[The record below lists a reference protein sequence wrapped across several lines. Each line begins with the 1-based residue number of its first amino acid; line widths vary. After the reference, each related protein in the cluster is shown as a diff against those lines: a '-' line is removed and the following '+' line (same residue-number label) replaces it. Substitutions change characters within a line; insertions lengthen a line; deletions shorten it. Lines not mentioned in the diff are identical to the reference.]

1 MPKGTAHPSTKC
13 VTPKS
18 ASLLFNNF
26 AAGRTHCGYVST
38 TSACI
43 VPEGTVASGASATS
57 STHVV
62 NEPDGAQIQQ
72 IAWVPLNAGE
82 LLVIASTKSLQL
94 YTPNGHRLLHVVTAG
109 VPSGEAPATYRGIS
123 SCSAASTEY
132 VCGGCSTG
140 SICLIPLSPGGG
152 HTFVDPLLSPASS
165 VEIVDV
171 AAGPSPGDPTCGF
184 VCSSDAQGDVH
195 VHALEADGSWM
206 HTASFP
212 FATSDE
218 TPTLCT
224 SLAMRGQRLFCAYST
239 GQVRVYDLISCSLQT
254 SITAHA
260 RWINALQV
268 HPARDDL
275 FATASEDSTIGVWK
289 CLEPEGKVVH
299 CAHIGVTDWLLSG
312 GEFR

>member
-1 MPKGTAHPSTKC
+1 
-13 VTPKS
+13 
-18 ASLLFNNF
+18 
-26 AAGRTHCGYVST
+26 
-38 TSACI
+38 
-43 VPEGTVASGASATS
+43 
-57 STHVV
+57 
-62 NEPDGAQIQQ
+62 
-72 IAWVPLNAGE
+72 
-82 LLVIASTKSLQL
+82 
-94 YTPNGHRLLHVVTAG
+94 
-109 VPSGEAPATYRGIS
+109 
-123 SCSAASTEY
+123 
-132 VCGGCSTG
+132 
-140 SICLIPLSPGGG
+140 
-152 HTFVDPLLSPASS
+152 
-165 VEIVDV
+165 
-171 AAGPSPGDPTCGF
+171 
-184 VCSSDAQGDVH
+184 VH

-312 GEFR
+312 VAFVGGGSDKTHLATTAYDQAAIMSVKIDKI